1 MAAYLVSYS
10 TASEQIR
17 ANLDEFM
24 AALGAVPIAD
34 CLCGLEIELDL
45 EAFRRWLTGQLEE
58 RDALVVIELC
68 PRLGQANQNLSKE
81 AAVWLEQQL
90 QPR

>member
-34 CLCGLEIELDL
+34 CLCGLEMELDI
-45 EAFRRWLTGQLEE
+45 EAFSRWLTGQLDE
-58 RDALVVIELC
+58 RDSLVVIELR
-68 PRLGQANQNLSKE
+68 PRLGQANQNLSKK
-81 AAVWLEQQL
+81 AAVWLEEKL
-90 QPR
+90 QSR